1 LSTDRGNAIVSTLR
15 LSDPI
20 AVELPGERQRRVAIF
35 AKLWLPSQDASLCS
49 VGVVHL
55 DALGAPTRLWLF
67 GTTFMRELQVK
78 ALAPLFPESDL
89 VVGADLNTWHGRQE
103 PALRFLGKLL
113 GTPVSIVRGPGIRV
127 LDYLFFRLRP
137 DVIVHGTVAAND
149 YGSDHH
155 PLVVQVVSDSS
166 P

>member
-1 LSTDRGNAIVSTLR
+1 VSTLR

-35 AKLWLPSQDASLCS
+35 AKLWLPSQDASCCS

-55 DALGAPTRLWLF
+55 DALGAPKRLWLF
-67 GTTFMRELQVK
+67 GTTFMRELQIK

-113 GTPVSIVRGPGIRV
+113 GTPVAIVRAGPGLRV
-127 LDYLFFRLRP
+127 LDYLFFRLRAN
-137 DVIVHGTVAAND
+137 VTVRGTVAAND

-155 PLVVQVVSDSS
+155 PLVVQVVSSS
-166 P
+166 SLN